1 MPKRTFLLWLLWVMV
16 AVWVYFSFYDDTD
29 VWSFV
34 EHDQSRMT
42 WLIIGMFVFGV
53 LLSLVLCIRVSLES
67 ARCSAVTAMARDGGL
82 FALKLDR
89 PRRKV
94 DRFFRALR
102 TTINGDGQADIDQLL
117 RTEFAAYERSS
128 NNVELI
134 GTLLVTMGLIGTVM
148 GLTLTL
154 AGLTGSL
161 DALGQDQEEMLNSL
175 RQAMGGMSTAF
186 YTTLLGA
193 VLGGILLR
201 VFAQITLNG
210 IEDVYDKMMQTC
222 LVYCS
227 ADYKKDISADVRAL
241 NKELEILDTKIQYLQ
256 TSFVGSAHAFSSFRD
271 EVRRLTVGDQGNEGE
286 SLQALIT
293 QHRQYCDTL
302 REEMR
307 LVYALNRPW
316 WVRFMS
322 LLPGGK

>member
-1 MPKRTFLLWLLWVMV
+1 MPKRTFLLWLLW
-16 AVWVYFSFYDDTD
+16 ALTALWIYLWLYDDPRI
-29 VWSFV
+29 WAFV
-34 EHDQSRMT
+34 EQDSSGIT
-42 WLIIGMFVFGV
+42 WLIIAMFVFGV
-53 LLSLVLCIRVSLES
+53 VTSLVLCIRVSLES
-67 ARCSAVTAMARDGGL
+67 ARCGVVTKMAREGGL
-82 FALKLDR
+82 FSLKLDR
-89 PRRKV
+89 PRRGV

-102 TTINGDGQADIDQLL
+102 TTVNGEGQADVSQLM
-117 RTEFAAYERSS
+117 RTEFARYERSS
-128 NNVELI
+128 NNVELT
-134 GTLLVTMGLIGTVM
+134 GTLLVTMGLIGTVL

-201 VFAQITLNG
+201 VFAQITFNG

-227 ADYKKDISADVRAL
+227 ADYKENISSDVRAL
-241 NKELEILDTKIQYLQ
+241 NKELDVLDAKIQYLQ
-256 TSFVGSAHAFSSFRD
+256 TSFIGSATAFSTFRD
-271 EVRRLTVGDQGNEGE
+271 EVRRLTVGEKGEEGE
-286 SLQALIT
+286 SLQALIK

-307 LVYALNRPW
+307 LIYALNRPW